1 MEFFCNSCNKA
12 IYPILNAELGLFKS
26 GLMSYE
32 DVQLMI
38 YISCPYCSRIVAYC
52 RTKLNRDH
60 VVKGWYKRYCGKDVL
75 MVRQDT
81 GGVEDEEANKNCNT
95 PQL

>member
-1 MEFFCNSCNKA
+1 MKIVCNFCNKA

-38 YISCPYCSRIVAYC
+38 YISCPYCSRIVATC
-52 RTKLNRDH
+52 HTELNRDH
-60 VVKGWYKRYCGKDVL
+60 VVKGWKRYCGKDVL
-75 MVRQDT
+75 MIRENT
-81 GGVEDEEANKNCNT
+81 GGSKDEEANKNCNT
-95 PQL
+95 PPL